1 MSRRNAAEKR
11 PVLPDPQF
19 NNRLAS
25 MMVHRLM
32 KHGKKSTA
40 QKILSDAFGLI
51 NERTGSDPI
60 ELFETAVKNVTPLV
74 EVRARRVGGA
84 TYQVPMEVRQ
94 ERGTAMALRW
104 LVNFSRSRNGRSMAQ
119 KLAGELMDAANE
131 AGNAVRKREETHK
144 MAEANKAFA
153 PYFDLDCLR
162 SLTPA
167 VSRVPLTM

>member
-94 ERGTAMALRW
+94 ERGIAMALRW

-153 PYFDLDCLR
+153 HYRYRFR
-162 SLTPA
+162 SNF
-167 VSRVPLTM
+167 SI